1 MQVRIEDV
9 SPVEKKLVVEVPW
22 QTVSDKLGV
31 AYKELSRTVALKGFR
46 KGKVPRSVLERMFG
60 KQVKA
65 EVARELVREGFFT
78 ATSEHNLEAVA
89 EPHVA
94 DESLVIKKGEPF
106 SFEAVVE
113 VKGTVEV
120 ENYQGME
127 LTKRPL
133 TVADEAVD
141 AAVEQLREQHT
152 ELLPIEGRDLTAST
166 DVLSLKVKGTVGE
179 HEVDRDQMSVDLGDR
194 ERGPLPGLVDALIGL
209 PLDVQDHT
217 IGIDIPQ
224 DYEDESVA
232 GKRAELTISILEA
245 RRKEVPELDDEF
257 AKDLARGDTVADLRA
272 SVRKE
277 LEEQQAEEIKRELR
291 DAALKELV
299 NRNQIPVAPALVDR
313 AIEFKYR
320 QMTMML
326 GIPPE
331 HAVSGLD
338 EEMRGKLRDSAV
350 DEVRGQLLLD
360 AVADKE
366 SIEVT
371 DAELGEYFDDLAKH
385 RGQPAARLR
394 AEYDRDGRL
403 DNVKFQLRQD
413 RTLDRLIESATVTE
427 KEPEPEPAPEPA
439 AGGTEAPSEVASP
452 EE

>member
-9 SPVEKKLVVEVPW
+9 SPVEKKLCVEVPW
-22 QTVSDKLGV
+22 QTVSDKLAA
-31 AYKELSRTVALKGFR
+31 AYKELSREVALKGFR

-60 KQVKA
+60 KRVKA

-78 ATSEHNLEAVA
+78 ATAEHNLEAVA

-94 DESLVIKKGEPF
+94 DDALVIKKGEPF
-106 SFEAVVE
+106 AFEALVE
-113 VKGTVEV
+113 VKGTVEAKD
-120 ENYQGME
+120 YGGME
-127 LTKRPL
+127 LNRRPL
-133 TVADEAVD
+133 KVADEAVD
-141 AAVEQLREQHT
+141 SHIEQLREQHT

-179 HEVDRDQMSVDLGDR
+179 HEVDREQMAVDLGDR

-217 IGIDIPQ
+217 IGLDIPE

-232 GKRAELTISILEA
+232 GRRAELTISILEG
-245 RRKEVPELDDEF
+245 RRKETPELDDEF
-257 AKDLARGDTVADLRA
+257 AKDLDRGDTVDDLRA

-299 NRNQIPVAPALVDR
+299 NRNQIPVAPALVER

-326 GIPPE
+326 GIPAE
-331 HAVSGLD
+331 HAASGLD
-338 EEMRGKLRDSAV
+338 EEMRGKLRPSAL

-360 AVADKE
+360 AVADAE
-366 SIEVT
+366 GLEVT
-371 DAELGEYFDDLAKH
+371 EDEIGEYFTDLGKH

-413 RTLDRLIESATVTE
+413 KTLDLLIERATVTE
-427 KEPEPEPAPEPA
+427 KEPEPEPEPGAGEDASEPA
-439 AGGTEAPSEVASP
+439 STEE
-452 EE
+452 

>member
-9 SPVEKKLVVEVPW
+9 SPVEKKLLVEVPW
-22 QTVSDKLGV
+22 QTVSDKLAA
-31 AYKELSRTVALKGFR
+31 AYKELSREVALKGFR

-60 KQVKA
+60 KKVKA

-78 ATSEHNLEAVA
+78 ATAEHNLEAVA
-89 EPHVA
+89 EPQVDDDA
-94 DESLVIKKGEPF
+94 LVIKKGEPF
-106 SFEAVVE
+106 SFEALVE

-120 ENYQGME
+120 QSYDGME

-133 TVADEAVD
+133 KVEDEAVEHTID
-141 AAVEQLREQHT
+141 QLREQHT

-166 DVLSLKVKGTVGE
+166 DVLSLKIKGTIGE
-179 HEVDRDQMSVDLGDR
+179 HEVDREQMAVDLGDR

-209 PLDVQDHT
+209 PLDVSDHT
-217 IGIDIPQ
+217 IKLEIPS

-232 GKRAELTISILEA
+232 GKQAELTISILDS
-245 RRKEVPELDDEF
+245 RRKETPELDDEF
-257 AKDLARGDTVADLRA
+257 AKDLDRGETVDELRA

-299 NRNQIPVAPALVDR
+299 SRNQIPVAPALVER

-326 GIPPE
+326 GIPPQ
-331 HAVSGLD
+331 HAASGLD
-338 EEMRGKLRDSAV
+338 AEMREKLRPSAV

-360 AVADKE
+360 AVAEKE
-366 SIEVT
+366 GIEVT
-371 DAELGEYFDDLAKH
+371 DDEINEYFADLGKH

-403 DNVKFQLRQD
+403 DNVTFQLRQD
-413 RTLDRLIESATVTE
+413 KTLDLLIERATVTE
-427 KEPEPEPAPEPA
+427 KEPEPEPAAEA
-439 AGGTEAPSEVASP
+439 AEAASEASSS